1 MAKIDK
7 AKEEIGWLK
16 LLFTLFFGT
25 FIPLI
30 VWVLRDPSEYVSF
43 IKKILDALPYL
54 SLPDSVIWS
63 AVVAS
68 VPIVLMVGYLFVLI
82 HGIRWRINELER
94 L

>member
-7 AKEEIGWLK
+7 AKEDIGWLK
-16 LLFTLFFGT
+16 LLFTLSFGT

-43 IKKILDALPYL
+43 IDRMLDALPYL
-54 SLPDSVIWS
+54 SLPESVAWS
-63 AVVAS
+63 LVVIIAP
-68 VPIVLMVGYLFVLI
+68 VVLMTGYLFILM
-82 HGIRWRINELER
+82 HGIRRKINELEK

>member
-16 LLFTLFFGT
+16 LLFTLSFGS

-30 VWVLRDPSEYVSF
+30 VWVLRDPSEYISF
-43 IKKILDALPYL
+43 IDRMLDALPYL
-54 SLPDSVIWS
+54 SLPESVVWS
-63 AVVAS
+63 VVVTIAP
-68 VPIVLMVGYLFVLI
+68 VVLMTGHLIILI
-82 HGIRWRINELER
+82 HGIRRKINELEK

>member
-16 LLFTLFFGT
+16 LLFTLSFGT

-43 IKKILDALPYL
+43 IDRMLDALPYL
-54 SLPDSVIWS
+54 SLPESVAWS
-63 AVVAS
+63 LVVIIAP
-68 VPIVLMVGYLFVLI
+68 VVLMTGYLFILM
-82 HGIRWRINELER
+82 HGIRRKINELEK